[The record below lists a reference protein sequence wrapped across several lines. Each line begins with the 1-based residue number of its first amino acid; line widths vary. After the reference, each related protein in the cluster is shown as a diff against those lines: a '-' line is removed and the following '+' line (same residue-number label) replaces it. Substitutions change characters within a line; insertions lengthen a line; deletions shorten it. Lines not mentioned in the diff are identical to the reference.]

1 MALALY
7 GVMRRTIILGIHDIG
22 LLLALYLKYLEND
35 SEGTKRSPQDTKFKS
50 IILLIK
56 INLMIPPNG
65 HL

>member
-35 SEGTKRSPQDTKFKS
+35 TEFYYIG
-50 IILLIK
+50 L
-56 INLMIPPNG
+56 
-65 HL
+65 